1 MIRKGLVVVA
11 FIVASAVAAWGA
23 ATPQEL
29 ERLGKDL
36 NYAGAEKA
44 GNKEGTIPAWDG
56 KDVPLSGWS
65 QGKYRGDYWK
75 FKDEKPLFSID
86 ASNVEQHKDKL
97 SPGQVQWVKQTKG
110 YKMNVYPSHRNAGFP
125 DWIEANI
132 RKNAAGAAKLGKDGN
147 SVADALL
154 PGLLFPFPKSGEEI
168 LWNFLERYKGVAVEF
183 PRTTTA
189 VSPRPGSTEWLDPS
203 GPQHTFYPWAKKG
216 STRPSQVNNLNM
228 CIDFG
233 YDTPPALAG
242 QRIFICDY
250 TDTRDRESFFYFPGQ
265 RRVRRLPA
273 YANDAPQIG
282 FENQYPIDTAWV
294 YMGKG
299 DRYDWKIVGKKE
311 MIVPYNSFGMWDFRK
326 KLHDVLQQKHL
337 ANESR
342 RYELHR
348 VWVVEATLK
357 KGVRHTMPRRVFYF
371 DEDTYLALVG
381 DMYDA
386 KGGLWKM
393 SENYPIPV
401 WELGG
406 TVADFPFVSYDLNSG
421 RYVCDQS
428 SIGVGK
434 DARFHAESNDPRFKM
449 DWFTAENLRSVSER

>member
-1 MIRKGLVVVA
+1 MMKRVL
-11 FIVASAVAAWGA
+11 IVITLIAAAAVTAWGA
-23 ATPQEL
+23 SPQEVA
-29 ERLGKDL
+29 RLGKDL

-56 KDVPLSGWS
+56 KDVPLAGWS

-86 ASNVEQHKDKL
+86 ASNVDKYKDKL
-97 SPGQVQWVKQTKG
+97 SPAQIQWVKQTKG
-110 YKMNVYPSHRNAGFP
+110 YRMDVYPTHRNAGYP

-132 RKNAAGAAKLGKDGN
+132 RKNAEGGAKLGKGGE
-147 SVADALL
+147 SIADANL
-154 PGLLFPFPKSGEEI
+154 PGILFPFPTSGVEI
-168 LWNFLERYKGVAVEF
+168 LWNFLERYKGVGVEF

-216 STRPSQVNNLNM
+216 STHPSQVNNLNM

-233 YDTPPALAG
+233 YDTPAALAG

-265 RRVRRLPA
+265 RRVRRLPS

-311 MIVPYNSFGMWDFRK
+311 MYVPYNSFGMYDFRK
-326 KLHDVLQQKHL
+326 KLHDVLQLKHL
-337 ANESR
+337 ANENR

-357 KGVRHTMPRRVFYF
+357 KGVRHTMPKRIFYF

-386 KGGLWKM
+386 NGGLWKLE
-393 SENYPIPV
+393 ENYPIPI

-406 TVADFPFVSYDLNSG
+406 TVADFPFVMYDLATG

-434 DARFHAESNDPRFKM
+434 DVHFYADSNDPRFKSG
-449 DWFTAENLRSVSER
+449 WFTAENLRSVSER